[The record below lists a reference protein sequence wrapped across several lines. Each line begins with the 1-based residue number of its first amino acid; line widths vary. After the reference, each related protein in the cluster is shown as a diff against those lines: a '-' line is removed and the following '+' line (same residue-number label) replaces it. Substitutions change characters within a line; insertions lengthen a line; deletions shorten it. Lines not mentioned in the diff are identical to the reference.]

1 MNTISMMLKRGM
13 LGAMVLGM
21 LMMVSSAAFAYR
33 PAPAKVVTTKTIN
46 KRGKAVTTTKTT
58 TTTRRAA
65 RPVVYQPARSDRHHA
80 RSNRRHAQSNRRH
93 AHSQKQ
99 VVYRPVTTRRVVA
112 QPAPRRQVVVTKTTK
127 SAPRH
132 QRGKLASKG
141 LVLRW

>member
-1 MNTISMMLKRGM
+1 MNTISMMLERGM

-33 PAPAKVVTTKTIN
+33 PAPAKVVTTKTVN
-46 KRGKAVTTTKTT
+46 KRGKVVTTTKTT

-80 RSNRRHAQSNRRH
+80 RSNRHH
-93 AHSQKQ
+93 EHGQKQ

-127 SAPRH
+127 SAPRYK
-132 QRGKLASKG
+132 RGKRASKG